1 MRNHEFRQIIHSIFN
16 LTGTQKRE
24 LLDVV
29 KSELNRTQTETMIE
43 DIKGEV
49 TCCPHCGSNAIQRWG
64 RSSGLQR
71 FKCKE
76 AECGST
82 FNPLT
87 GTPFA
92 RLRYRSRWIQN
103 LEGMQYGLSITKMAE
118 IMGVARTTA
127 FRWRHRFLAAATA
140 ARPEELSGI
149 IEADET
155 FFTESFKGNQT
166 ISKRK
171 SRKRGKQGDKRSTA
185 DKIAVL
191 IVKDRS
197 GVTTDYVLGEH
208 SNDAIIEKL
217 EPIVNK
223 DSILCSDGAH
233 AYRNFAKKHNITHH
247 RLIAL
252 DGNRVIGKEYHIQN
266 VNGYTGRLK
275 TWMGRFNGVGTAYLG
290 NYLGWRR
297 FLEGGGSKA
306 TKKEALSMVLN
317 SGLI

>member
-92 RLRYRSRWIQN
+92 RLRY
-103 LEGMQYGLSITKMAE
+103 
-118 IMGVARTTA
+118 
-127 FRWRHRFLAAATA
+127 
-140 ARPEELSGI
+140 
-149 IEADET
+149 
-155 FFTESFKGNQT
+155 
-166 ISKRK
+166 
-171 SRKRGKQGDKRSTA
+171 
-185 DKIAVL
+185 
-191 IVKDRS
+191 
-197 GVTTDYVLGEH
+197 
-208 SNDAIIEKL
+208 
-217 EPIVNK
+217 
-223 DSILCSDGAH
+223 
-233 AYRNFAKKHNITHH
+233 
-247 RLIAL
+247 
-252 DGNRVIGKEYHIQN
+252 
-266 VNGYTGRLK
+266 
-275 TWMGRFNGVGTAYLG
+275 
-290 NYLGWRR
+290 
-297 FLEGGGSKA
+297 
-306 TKKEALSMVLN
+306 
-317 SGLI
+317 